1 MWSAMRITP
10 HVLGGLTLVALGV
23 SLAASSGCA
32 ANGVEDDNSTSNL
45 ATAPIE
51 AGTDEGESVT
61 LPPSNPP
68 KEQPKI
74 EEDAGAPDPGDAGA
88 TGDAGNTGGNN
99 GGNNGGTT
107 TTSCTAS
114 NTCMAATDLGMVSGD
129 TGADVKSA
137 QGTGS
142 KWFTVRV
149 TEDDSGLTGVKLW
162 MKATLNS
169 PAAANYDLYVYVPGS
184 DTRECS
190 NVTKSSTSSATTD
203 TAGVEFGEGG
213 TFSNG
218 SDDDRTVTIE
228 VRHVSGPCS
237 ASDQWTLTVNGNQK

>member
-10 HVLGGLTLVALGV
+10 HVLGGFGLVAIGASIV
-23 SLAASSGCA
+23 LAGCA
-32 ANGVEDDNSTSNL
+32 ASGVEDENSTANL

-61 LPPSNPP
+61 LPASNPP
-68 KEQPKI
+68 KELPK
-74 EEDAGAPDPGDAGA
+74 EEDAGTPDPGDAGTTA
-88 TGDAGNTGGNN
+88 DAGNTGGNN
-99 GGNNGGTT
+99 GGNNGGNT
-107 TTSCTAS
+107 TTSCAAP
-114 NTCMAATDLGMVSGD
+114 NTCMGATDLGMVSGD

-137 QGTGS
+137 TGTGS

-162 MKATLNS
+162 MKATLSS

-190 NVTKSSTSSATTD
+190 AVSKSSTLSSTTD

-218 SDDDRTVTIE
+218 SSDDRTVTVE

-237 ASDQWTLTVNGNQK
+237 ASDQWALTINGNQK